1 MINVVKFFVGAHIA
15 RELHTP
21 FMDAPN
27 RKPETKTEQTRK
39 TECKRKTW
47 NLELGGCCFFCFSP
61 TFRFIKSP
69 DAKRK
74 TQRIFLRCD
83 RFSFHVGA
91 LALKDCV
98 RFEFSSARD
107 AGGTVKTLSRF
118 ACGKSNANVNHHGK

>member
-1 MINVVKFFVGAHIA
+1 
-15 RELHTP
+15 
-21 FMDAPN
+21 MDAA
-27 RKPETKTEQTRK
+27 
-39 TECKRKTW
+39 
-47 NLELGGCCFFCFSP
+47 FFCFSP